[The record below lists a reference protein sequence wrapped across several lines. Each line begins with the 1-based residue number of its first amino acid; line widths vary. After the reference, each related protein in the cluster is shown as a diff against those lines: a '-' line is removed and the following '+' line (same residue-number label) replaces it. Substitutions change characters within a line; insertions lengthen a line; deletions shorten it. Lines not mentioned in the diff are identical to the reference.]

1 MEQDG
6 LHELSQEAAHLIG
19 IESFAAMTL
28 FHDDTQWRFVD
39 PQRLLFRAWD
49 DDTNVVC
56 YDDASGDTHL
66 LSPLAAAILSH
77 LQRESVLR
85 LDAVVNHV
93 AASLDVEADE
103 TLVLAIEEIL
113 SEFTERG
120 VLAQI

>member
-1 MEQDG
+1 
-6 LHELSQEAAHLIG
+6 
-19 IESFAAMTL
+19 MTL
-28 FHDDTQWRFVD
+28 LHDAAQWRFVD

-49 DDTNVVC
+49 DDANVVC
-56 YDDASGDTHL
+56 YDATSGDTHL

-77 LQRESVLR
+77 LQRESALR